1 MPAEYLTDKINDDE
15 IDFHRYFS
23 LIFHWAWLIILIA
36 FITGFTAFLLSRKS
50 TPYYESSTTILVDAA
65 QASQTTDYS
74 SVLMS
79 EQLTNT
85 YSEMMKKDSVL
96 NEVIKQLNLDLT
108 PKEMRKKILKVEAVE
123 TTQLIQITV
132 ETTDPNLS
140 ADIANSIAAVS
151 SNQIKEIQSQRFL
164 QSKNTLEAQIS
175 DLENQIAIYE
185 KLADN
190 ASTEDHKNRL
200 DSKANQYRDLYAN
213 LLLSYENIRLS
224 EAQSISSLV
233 QVDPA
238 VPNPIPVK
246 PRILL
251 ITALA
256 VLIGGAAATVLIIL
270 LDSVDDTIKT
280 PEDVSKEFKLP
291 ILGVINHRN
300 AKENKPITLS
310 EPRSPTAEAYRT
322 IRTNVSFAS
331 VDKPIH
337 TIMITSTEP
346 GEGKST
352 ISCNLGVVFAQNGM
366 NVIITD
372 CDLRHPRI
380 HTYFG
385 LPNHKG
391 LSNLFSNAGDI
402 ITSSFQPT
410 QMEKL
415 SVVTTGSLPPNPSEL
430 LGSKKMQSILIEM
443 KKFAD
448 IVILDTPPVLA
459 VTDAAVLAPSVDGVL
474 LVVRPGKTRLSALRL
489 VVEQINQVGGNIL
502 GVILNDVELQGK
514 PYAYQYKYYRNY
526 SAYQGYYGL
535 KGKRKKT
542 NP

>member
-1 MPAEYLTDKINDDE
+1 
-15 IDFHRYFS
+15 
-23 LIFHWAWLIILIA
+23 
-36 FITGFTAFLLSRKS
+36 
-50 TPYYESSTTILVDAA
+50 
-65 QASQTTDYS
+65 
-74 SVLMS
+74 
-79 EQLTNT
+79 
-85 YSEMMKKDSVL
+85 
-96 NEVIKQLNLDLT
+96 
-108 PKEMRKKILKVEAVE
+108 
-123 TTQLIQITV
+123 
-132 ETTDPNLS
+132 
-140 ADIANSIAAVS
+140 
-151 SNQIKEIQSQRFL
+151 
-164 QSKNTLEAQIS
+164 
-175 DLENQIAIYE
+175 
-185 KLADN
+185 
-190 ASTEDHKNRL
+190 L
-200 DSKANQYRDLYAN
+200 DSKANQYRELYAN

-238 VPNPIPVK
+238 SPNPIPVK
-246 PRILL
+246 PQILL
-251 ITALA
+251 ITVLA
-256 VLIGGAAATVLIIL
+256 VLIGGAATAGLIIL
-270 LDSVDDTIKT
+270 LDTLDDTIKS
-280 PEDVSKEFKLP
+280 PEDVSKELKLP

-300 AKENKPITLS
+300 AKENIPITLS
-310 EPRSPTAEAYRT
+310 DPRSPTAEAYRT
-322 IRTNVSFAS
+322 VRTNVSFAS
-331 VDKPIH
+331 VDRPIH
-337 TIMITSTEP
+337 TVMITSTEP
-346 GEGKST
+346 GDGKST
-352 ISCNLGVVFAQNGM
+352 VSCNLGVVFAQNGL

-391 LSNLFSNAGDI
+391 LSNLFSNSGDVVS
-402 ITSSFQPT
+402 SSFQPT

-489 VVEQINQVGGNIL
+489 AVEQINQVNGNIL

-526 SAYQGYYGL
+526 SAYQGYYGQ